1 MEWSSDLFKETG
13 ELDEY
18 GQPVRKLKPFLVLI
32 LLTVCLVFSGIGA
45 AMLIADKN
53 QAKSCTEK
61 VTGVVVRN
69 EARESSSDSD
79 NEYVYAPV
87 FEYSFHRQEYTVIS
101 NTASNPPVFD
111 VGERV
116 EIYVD
121 PSEPTRIYVPADRTT
136 KIISWIFIGIGAVPA
151 IVIVIIAA
159 AAKRSSSKKEEEEYR
174 QL

>member
-13 ELDEY
+13 ELDEN
-18 GQPVRKLKPFLVLI
+18 GEPVRKINYQFAIILVV
-32 LLTVCLVFSGIGA
+32 VCLIFSGIGA

-53 QAKSCTEK
+53 QAKSCSEK
-61 VTGVVVRN
+61 VTGIVVRN
-69 EARESSSDSD
+69 EKRESSSDSD
-79 NEYVYAPV
+79 DGYVYAPV

-101 NTASNPPVFD
+101 NVASNPPVFD

-116 EIYVD
+116 ELYVD

-151 IVIVIIAA
+151 IVIVIIVA
-159 AAKRSSSKKEEEEYR
+159 AAKRSASKKDEEEYW
-174 QL
+174 QV